1 MQKPQV
7 LNFSALI
14 LLSSYNCNFSSFT
27 PFLHLLGGD
36 SGPRPAHGA
45 SCPGEEPVVV
55 HPRGGHHHER
65 PRFLAPPQG
74 ESGVFSTEQQL
85 LGPLHGRRLPL
96 P

>member
-1 MQKPQV
+1 MKITQLLNV
-7 LNFSALI
+7 LFDNF
-14 LLSSYNCNFSSFT
+14 NVFSFT

-45 SCPGEEPVVV
+45 SYLGEEPVVV
-55 HPRGGHHHER
+55 HPRGGHYHER
-65 PRFLAPPQG
+65 PRFLARPQG
-74 ESGVFSTEQQL
+74 EFGVFPTEQQL